1 MPSEQEIT
9 DLTGGIQ
16 SGLIE
21 VETSILQ
28 FYKPECLYLMVISE
42 DQKVLPAC

>member
-9 DLTGGIQ
+9 DLTEYRQ
-16 SGLIE
+16 SGLTGIK
-21 VETSILQ
+21 TSILQ
-28 FYKPECLYLMVISE
+28 FYKPECLYRMVISE